1 MSSPKVGD
9 VMVFRA
15 VGMEIVMLL
24 VRENRHGS
32 FDVLDLENGHV
43 TEYWKDP
50 KEGTG
55 VGQWKRLT

>member
-15 VGMEIVMLL
+15 IGMEIIMLL
-24 VRENRHGS
+24 VRENVHGS
-32 FDVLDLENGHV
+32 FDVLDLENGGV

-55 VGQWKRLT
+55 VGQWRFM